1 MARHPR
7 NCSTN
12 QSEGKGPTS
21 WSPDGQFLIYDS
33 LGQPTHLKLLAVAG
47 PVDRKPAPLVD
58 PQFTSISGRF
68 SPDGRWLAY
77 TSNESG
83 NNEISV
89 RPFDPASGSVGK
101 PVIVTKGGGR
111 SPAWRGDGKE
121 IFYIGQDGTMMPLEL
136 NTRNTNA
143 SARLQTGSP
152 KPLFKA
158 RLECC
163 SGIHRRMA
171 GDSLCQSP
179 NANPTL
185 ILRLRFRSHPGKSST
200 IARTFSFV
208 FRREI
213 ALNI

>member
-83 NNEISV
+83 TNEISV

-101 PVIVTKGGGR
+101 PVIVTNGGGR

-121 IFYIGQDGTMMPLEL
+121 IFSIAQDGTMMALEL

-158 RLECC
+158 P
-163 SGIHRRMA
+163 SGVLFWDVSPDGRRFLMPVPE
-171 GDSLCQSP
+171 GKTG
-179 NANPTL
+179 ANP
-185 ILRLRFRSHPGKSST
+185 
-200 IARTFSFV
+200 
-208 FRREI
+208 
-213 ALNI
+213 